1 MISNW
6 PTKFNIIILICKAIR
21 LQPFIVLSGKTS
33 GNISSDID
41 LSVSWFINYFV
52 ERYMYY
58 YCGCH
63 EEFRKHLSYNFPFV
77 SFNLRILHVDVHIVI
92 GNESTADWQT
102 MHNSY
107 LASFYEV
114 NMPKKLQMPGM
125 SVVKETYKV
134 LVWKSYQWT
143 CICVRKLIIH
153 ICLCMKAD
161 HYNKIALCFCVG

>member
-1 MISNW
+1 MATSHQTLTSLCPDLSTILLRG
-6 PTKFNIIILICKAIR
+6 TCIIIVDVTRNSENICRII
-21 LQPFIVLSGKTS
+21 FH
-33 GNISSDID
+33 
-41 LSVSWFINYFV
+41 LSVLI
-52 ERYMYY
+52 
-58 YCGCH
+58 
-63 EEFRKHLSYNFPFV
+63 
-77 SFNLRILHVDVHIVI
+77 LRILHVDVHIVI